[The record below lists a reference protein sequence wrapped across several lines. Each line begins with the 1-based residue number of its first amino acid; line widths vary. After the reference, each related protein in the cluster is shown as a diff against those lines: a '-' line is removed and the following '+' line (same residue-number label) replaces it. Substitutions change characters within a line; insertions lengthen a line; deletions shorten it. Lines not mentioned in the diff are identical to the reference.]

1 MQEHPNPGLLE
12 NNFGREGAVIPEHHI
27 HGQPT
32 CAEEEQWDDPHCG
45 GKEEEEGEE
54 GEKGSCGCA
63 VQVIKHATQLI
74 GGF

>member
-1 MQEHPNPGLLE
+1 MLE
-12 NNFGREGAVIPEHHI
+12 DNFGREGAVIPEHHI

-32 CAEEEQWDDPHCG
+32 CAEDEQRDVPHCG
-45 GKEEEEGEE
+45 GEEEEEEEEEG
-54 GEKGSCGCA
+54 SCDCA